1 MYAGFWTESFEMLL
15 FSITNNWLVRK
26 LLPKTYLNKHLA
38 VLKYYIDNSF
48 FHIISFKKTTLMLHL
63 KLSIKLNNWRISMP
77 FSFPATTFI
86 EDTIFEWL

>member
-1 MYAGFWTESFEMLL
+1 M
-15 FSITNNWLVRK
+15 
-26 LLPKTYLNKHLA
+26 
-38 VLKYYIDNSF
+38 DNSF